1 VTTQDPPSAAELVD
15 AVREFL
21 ERDVMELD
29 VLPGRV
35 AFHTRVAVNALG
47 IVVRELRDGPALAAA
62 EHDRL
67 VRLLGHDGTLDD
79 LTTELAAG
87 IRDGSLDGR
96 RAEVVAHLRE
106 SVRAKLAV
114 AHPGYGESPAREPGG

>member
-1 VTTQDPPSAAELVD
+1 MTMQDPPSAAELVD

-21 ERDVMELD
+21 ERDVMALE

-47 IVVRELRDGPALAAA
+47 MVARELRDGPALDAA

-67 VRLLGHDGTLDD
+67 VRLLGHEGTLDD
-79 LTTELAAG
+79 LTAELATG

-96 RAEVVAHLRE
+96 RAEVVDHLRA
-106 SVRAKLAV
+106 SVQAKLAV
-114 AHPGYGESPAREPGG
+114 AHPGYAEPQSSG

>member
-47 IVVRELRDGPALAAA
+47 IVARELRDGPALDAA

-67 VRLLGHDGTLDD
+67 VRFLGHDGTLDD
-79 LTTELAAG
+79 LTAELATG

-96 RAEVVAHLRE
+96 RAEVVAHVRA
-106 SVRAKLAV
+106 SVQAKLAV
-114 AHPGYGESPAREPGG
+114 ARPGYAEPEPPESGG

>member
-1 VTTQDPPSAAELVD
+1 VTHQDPPSAAELVD

-47 IVVRELRDGPALAAA
+47 MVARELRDGPALDAA

-79 LTTELAAG
+79 LTAELATG
-87 IRDGSLDGR
+87 IRDGSLDR
-96 RAEVVAHLRE
+96 RRTEVVAHLRA
-106 SVRAKLAV
+106 SVQAKLVV
-114 AHPGYGESPAREPGG
+114 AHPGYAETKSPESRG